1 MLLLSSFR
9 GSAEVKRIVTQR
21 LRRMEK
27 RSHQIGPRPGTTQ
40 AESSCPREAALRTVN
55 EGNVPGAL
63 WDQDLSLG
71 CSSATGSLPNSDGW
85 LSLSPPHRVET
96 RACASCS
103 ISGSACQ
110 PWGQDIR
117 KPGGAFKPRGVRG
130 CGRGWGGVGGGG
142 RVSLQRAERAAGG
155 VEDRR
160 WGPGQWPVARPHWY
174 FRHLLSQ
181 MSSGQSSGAG
191 VSLPPSVSSGTVRVP
206 HE

>member
-40 AESSCPREAALRTVN
+40 AEPSCPREAALRTVN

-117 KPGGAFKPRGVRG
+117 KPGGDFKPRGVQG

-160 WGPGQWPVARPHWY
+160 WGPGQWPVARPHWC
-174 FRHLLSQ
+174 FRRLLSQ

>member
-40 AESSCPREAALRTVN
+40 AEPSCPREAALRTVN

-71 CSSATGSLPNSDGW
+71 CSSATGSPSNSDGW
-85 LSLSPPHRVET
+85 LSLSPPRRVET

-110 PWGQDIR
+110 PWGQDLR
-117 KPGGAFKPRGVRG
+117 KPGGAFKPRG
-130 CGRGWGGVGGGG
+130 G
-142 RVSLQRAERAAGG
+142 RVGLQRAERAAGG

-174 FRHLLSQ
+174 FRRLLSQ
-181 MSSGQSSGAG
+181 MSTGQSSGAG